1 MGPSEQRAL
10 FGDFLRVESGAQQAD
25 DDELPLSLG
34 HVAHV
39 EMQANRSIH
48 DSGCISPYTFPV
60 HKPVQYSSSGRAV
73 RASLRS
79 LDDGRPEARLRSASR
94 ISVEDAHRSVATS
107 LSQKFS
113 NCALPTTSPPGDQTC
128 HNAALWTHRTPE
140 ALATATRW
148 AAPRLAASLFSIR
161 RSGFIHPFTKYFACI
176 CP

>member
-79 LDDGRPEARLRSASR
+79 LDGATPVRLPDLGRGRPSIRCDFLVAKVLELRFTNHITAWR
-94 ISVEDAHRSVATS
+94 PD
-107 LSQKFS
+107 LSQRG
-113 NCALPTTSPPGDQTC
+113 ALDAL
-128 HNAALWTHRTPE
+128 NAGVFDDGGPKGE
-140 ALATATRW
+140 A
-148 AAPRLAASLFSIR
+148 
-161 RSGFIHPFTKYFACI
+161 
-176 CP
+176 